1 MDRLQLAHDL
11 LGTAAHDGD
20 VVEAEEFD
28 DLGEEVS
35 TAEQRFEQGDLDVL
49 ADQGQGNAREAGAG
63 ADVADR
69 HSVGHDLREDRA
81 VQQVPFPQAG
91 HLTWADQAALH
102 TRVGEQL
109 GVPDRIVEAIAEHL
123 ARLLGRGG
131 KLRCLRHG
139 DRPSVPQKRI
149 GR

>member
-1 MDRLQLAHDL
+1 MPGRPA
-11 LGTAAHDGD
+11 
-20 VVEAEEFD
+20 
-28 DLGEEVS
+28 
-35 TAEQRFEQGDLDVL
+35 
-49 ADQGQGNAREAGAG
+49 AG
-63 ADVADR
+63 ADVAHR
-69 HSVGHDLREDRA
+69 HSVRHDLREDRT
-81 VQQVPFPQAG
+81 VQQVPFPQPG

-109 GVPDRIVEAIAEHL
+109 GVSDRILEAIAEHL

-131 KLRCLRHG
+131 SSAASVTG